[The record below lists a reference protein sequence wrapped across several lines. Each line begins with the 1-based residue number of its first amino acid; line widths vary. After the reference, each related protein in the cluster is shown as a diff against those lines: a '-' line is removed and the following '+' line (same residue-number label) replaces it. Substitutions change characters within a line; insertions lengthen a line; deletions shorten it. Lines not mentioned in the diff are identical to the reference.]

1 MRDVVK
7 IKNKNTGT
15 YPIAFH
21 LNGDVDL
28 NAHGYD
34 IYNEIK
40 PYIKKCDASDA
51 DKITL
56 CFAKWGRASGRKC
69 IMEETLNTMEL
80 PWFNIADEY
89 TSGGLKGRRQLIK
102 KPKML
107 RDSLSKIKTEYI
119 MGWDITDTF
128 FTTTPNKIV
137 ERFESEFECDMLFNA
152 ELVCYPQEAR
162 ELYETWNN
170 YDEIVNKSP
179 FRFLNSGLWIAKTDF
194 CREIIDDVIKTKKL
208 VHMGSWPGDQGVFQQ
223 VYKKYYPRIQVDSEC
238 KIFQATCNIQDECL
252 QVIK

>member
-1 MRDVVK
+1 MK
-7 IKNKNTGT
+7 IFNNITKT
-15 YPIAFH
+15 YPTAFH

-34 IYNEIK
+34 IYNEIN
-40 PYIKKCDASDA
+40 PYIKKCDITDA

-56 CFAKWGRASGRKC
+56 CFAKWGRVSGRKC

-80 PWFNIADEY
+80 PWLNIANEY

-107 RDSLSKIKTEYI
+107 RDSLSKINTEYI

-137 ERFESEFECDMLFNA
+137 ERFESEFDCDMLFNA
-152 ELVCYPQEAR
+152 EVVCYPKEAR

-170 YDEIVNKSP
+170 YDEIVKQSP

-208 VHMGSWPGDQGVFQQ
+208 VHMGSSWRPRGVSTNL
-223 VYKKYYPRIQVDSEC
+223 P
-238 KIFQATCNIQDECL
+238 KIFPKNTSRPSMQNISSNL
-252 QVIK
+252 

>member
-1 MRDVVK
+1 MK
-7 IKNKNTGT
+7 IFNNITKT
-15 YPIAFH
+15 YPTAFH

-34 IYNEIK
+34 IYNEIN
-40 PYIKKCDASDA
+40 PYIKKCDITDA

-56 CFAKWGRASGRKC
+56 CFAKWGRVSGRKC

-80 PWFNIADEY
+80 PWLNIANEY

-107 RDSLSKIKTEYI
+107 RDSLSKINTEYI

-128 FTTTPNKIV
+128 FTTSPNKIV
-137 ERFESEFECDMLFNA
+137 ERFESEFDCDMLFNA
-152 ELVCYPQEAR
+152 EVVCYPKEAR

-170 YDEIVNKSP
+170 YDEIVKQSP

-223 VYKKYYPRIQVDSEC
+223 IYQKYFPRIQVDHQC
-238 KIFQATCNIQDECL
+238 KIFQATCNLPDNVLEI
-252 QVIK
+252 VI

>member
-1 MRDVVK
+1 MKDDVK

-21 LNGDVDL
+21 LNGDVEL
-28 NAHGYD
+28 NSHGYD

-40 PYIKKCDASDA
+40 PYIKKCDTSDA
-51 DKITL
+51 DKMTL
-56 CFAKWGRASGRKC
+56 CFAKWGRVFGRQC

-107 RDSLSKIKTEYI
+107 KDSLSKIKTKYI

-128 FTTTPNKIV
+128 LTTTPNKIV
-137 ERFESEFECDMLFNA
+137 ERFE
-152 ELVCYPQEAR
+152 
-162 ELYETWNN
+162 
-170 YDEIVNKSP
+170 
-179 FRFLNSGLWIAKTDF
+179 
-194 CREIIDDVIKTKKL
+194 
-208 VHMGSWPGDQGVFQQ
+208 
-223 VYKKYYPRIQVDSEC
+223 
-238 KIFQATCNIQDECL
+238 
-252 QVIK
+252 